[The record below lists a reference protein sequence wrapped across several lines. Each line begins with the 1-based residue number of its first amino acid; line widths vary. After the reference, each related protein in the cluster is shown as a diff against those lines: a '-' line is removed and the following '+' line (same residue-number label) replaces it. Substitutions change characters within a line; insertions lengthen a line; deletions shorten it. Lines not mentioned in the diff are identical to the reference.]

1 MTPEQYRRVGE
12 LYDAANSLAPEARG
26 AFLDDACAGDD
37 TLRHEV
43 ESLLRAHEQADG
55 FLTEKMADAVAELA
69 AQPPASSLIGQR
81 ISHYEILAPLGKG
94 GMGEVFLAQDTSL
107 SRKVALKF
115 LPAGLTANEDARR
128 RFTREARAASALAHP
143 HICTI
148 HEIAEADG
156 RRFIVMEY
164 VEGETLAAKL
174 KRERLSLDEGLALAA
189 QIADAL
195 AEAHA
200 HQIIH
205 RDIKPA
211 NILITSRG
219 QAKVLDF
226 GLAKFLGLR
235 NVDFGQRSALNWNEE
250 ADTLLQADSDNPHS
264 AFPNPHSTLPG
275 VVMGTVPYM
284 SPEQVRGER
293 LDARTD
299 IFSFG
304 TMLYEMLSGRQPFA
318 AKSAAETMSAILTK
332 EPEPLGEVAPE
343 VEQVV
348 RRCLAKQR
356 EQRYSSARDLLRGL
370 DQLKSGSFAAT
381 RTLPTE
387 SHVQAPQ
394 TWAGTTTAMNVVQG
408 RAQLLA
414 VAALVVVLLTAALVY
429 WRVTRATPAIATP
442 PEIKSLAVLPLEN
455 LSGDPGQDYFADG
468 MTESL
473 IAGLAKVA
481 ALRVSPRTSVL
492 QYQKARKPLAD
503 IARELNVD
511 AVIEGSVQ
519 RFGEQVKISTR
530 LIHAATQQP
539 LLNET
544 YQGNLRDALA
554 LQNEIARDV
563 IQQVQIKLTPQE
575 QTQMAVISTVN
586 PAAYDD
592 YLRGKFFANRQN
604 KADNETGIKLL
615 ERAVAADP
623 RFAAAQAELAQ
634 VYVWRFFLF
643 TPGEKQWEEKAF
655 VAVNKALSLD
665 SNLSVAHAARGR
677 LLWTPAYRFPHEQAI
692 QEYRRALAL
701 DPHSDEAQNQLALVY
716 NHIGAFD
723 LALQELQK
731 AVTANPTNHLAA
743 FRIGET
749 LLFQGKYEQAL
760 PILRKIPSDANPAKV
775 GSILART
782 LMHLGQR
789 DEAGTVV
796 EESLQN
802 YPDDTDVGLFHGIQ
816 ALLAALAGEEQ
827 KAESKI
833 KRAIEKGKG
842 YGHFHHTAYDI
853 ACAYAVLKKPEP
865 ALKWLQAAADD
876 GFPCYPM
883 FAQEPYLENLRDD
896 PRFVALMAKLKEQW
910 EAYRAKL

>member
-12 LYDAANSLAPEARG
+12 LYDAATSLTPEARR
-26 AFLDDACAGDD
+26 AFLNDACAGDE

-43 ESLLRAHEQADG
+43 ESLLQAHEQADG
-55 FLTEKMADAVAELA
+55 FLVEKMADAVAELA
-69 AQPPASSLIGQR
+69 APTSSLVGQR
-81 ISHYEILAPLGKG
+81 ISHYQMLVPLGKG
-94 GMGEVFLAQDTSL
+94 GMGEVYLAEDTQL
-107 SRKVALKF
+107 GRKVALKL
-115 LPAGLTANEDARR
+115 LPAGLAADEEARR

-148 HEIAEADG
+148 HEIGEDNG

-174 KRERLSLDEGLALAA
+174 KRERLRVEEALELAA
-189 QIADAL
+189 QMADAL

-211 NILITSRG
+211 NILITPRG

-226 GLAKFLGLR
+226 GLAKFMQEPSLPDSAANTASLLSTP
-235 NVDFGQRSALNWNEE
+235 GQ
-250 ADTLLQADSDNPHS
+250 
-264 AFPNPHSTLPG
+264 
-275 VVMGTVPYM
+275 VMGTVPYM

-304 TMLYEMLSGRQPFA
+304 SMLYEMLSGRQPFA

-332 EPEPLGEVAPE
+332 EPEPLPEVAPE

-348 RRCLAKQR
+348 RRCLAKKC
-356 EQRYSSARDLLRGL
+356 EQRYPSARELLRDL
-370 DQLKSGSFAAT
+370 DQLKSGSFAVT
-381 RTLPTE
+381 RTLPTD
-387 SHVQAPQ
+387 SHAQSPH
-394 TWAGTTTAMNVVQG
+394 TWAGNTTAMSVMKG
-408 RAQLLA
+408 RARWLA
-414 VAALVVVLLTAALVY
+414 VAAVVAVLLTAVLLY
-429 WRVTRATPAIATP
+429 WRVNRAPLAGLS
-442 PEIKSLAVLPLEN
+442 EIKSLAVLPLEN
-455 LSGDPGQDYFADG
+455 LSGDPAQDYFADG

-473 IAGLAKVA
+473 IAGLAKVG

-519 RFGEQVKISTR
+519 RFGEQVKITAR
-530 LIHAATQQP
+530 LIHAP
-539 LLNET
+539 SERHLWDET
-544 YQGNLRDALA
+544 YERNLRDALA
-554 LQNEIARDV
+554 LQNEIARAV

-575 QTQMAVISTVN
+575 QTQMASVGPVN

-592 YLRGKFFANRQN
+592 YLRGKFYANRQN
-604 KADNETGIKLL
+604 KADNETGIKML

-623 RFAAAQAELAQ
+623 NFAAAQAELAQ

-655 VAVNKALSLD
+655 VAVQKALSLD
-665 SNLSVAHAARGR
+665 PNLAVAHAARGR

-692 QEYRRALAL
+692 QEYQRALAL

-716 NHIGAFD
+716 NHIGMFD

-731 AVTANPTNHLAA
+731 AVVANPTNHLAA

-749 LLFQGKYEQAL
+749 MLFQGKYEQAL
-760 PILRKIPSDANPAKV
+760 PALRQIPRAANPAKV

-789 DEAGTVV
+789 DEAAAVA
-796 EESLQN
+796 EESLKN

-827 KAESKI
+827 KAEGKI
-833 KRAIEKGKG
+833 RVITHGFEKPPK
-842 YGHFHHTAYDI
+842 
-853 ACAYAVLKKPEP
+853 
-865 ALKWLQAAADD
+865 
-876 GFPCYPM
+876 GFPNPH
-883 FAQEPYLENLRDD
+883 
-896 PRFVALMAKLKEQW
+896 ALC
-910 EAYRAKL
+910 